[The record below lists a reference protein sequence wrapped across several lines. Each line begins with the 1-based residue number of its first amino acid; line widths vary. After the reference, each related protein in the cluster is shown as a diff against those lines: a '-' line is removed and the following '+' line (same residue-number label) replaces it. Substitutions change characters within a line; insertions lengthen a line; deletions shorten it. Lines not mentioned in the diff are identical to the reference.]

1 MALEARL
8 MAVEVIYL
16 WRALPFC
23 SEATKTELLGTLSAA
38 LPPDSQPVHQAMTAW
53 LKGGVLNSLGRVAD
67 AEKVQCVCACVCM
80 YVCVCVCVCA
90 CVHL

>member
-23 SEATKTELLGTLSAA
+23 SEDSKSQLLDMLSAA
-38 LPPDSQPVHQAMTAW
+38 MPPDAQPIHMAMTAW
-53 LKGGVLNSLGRVAD
+53 LRGGVLNSLGRTAD
-67 AEKVQCVCACVCM
+67 AEQVYTWGVRVLYTCEISVSII
-80 YVCVCVCVCA
+80 
-90 CVHL
+90 L

>member
-1 MALEARL
+1 

-23 SEATKTELLGTLSAA
+23 SEASKSELLDMLSAA
-38 LPPDSQPVHQAMTAW
+38 LPPDAQPFHRAMTAW

-67 AEKVQCVCACVCM
+67 AEQVATFSLV
-80 YVCVCVCVCA
+80 VCVCGCVD
-90 CVHL
+90 V